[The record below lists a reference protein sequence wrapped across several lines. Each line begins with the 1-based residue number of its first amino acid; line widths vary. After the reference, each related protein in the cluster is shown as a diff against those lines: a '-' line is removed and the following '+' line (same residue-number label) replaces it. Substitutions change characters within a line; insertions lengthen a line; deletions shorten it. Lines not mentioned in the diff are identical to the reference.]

1 MGHLAVKR
9 GFTFIETV
17 CVTLL
22 LATASLVL
30 LSLTD
35 TFNNAI
41 RYAKDTVILRI
52 HLHNFQLALDKMLS
66 IADHALLVDSAGV
79 CESNDFPHIDSVYD
93 SRAFSVMKERL
104 LAAKDLNAT
113 PLSFS
118 GATSWE
124 LSPTTPSTLQS
135 ARFVFY
141 AHPTPQIGVELGD
154 VLGSLLLSHRS
165 DSNGHTYAI
174 VELFSGDT
182 LDASQRIAGYE
193 LELYPNVPGDFFIK
207 TIQYWPL
214 LGGYS
219 VALPSAASS
228 VVASNTSQLN
238 IFRYGIFF
246 PEVYFLR

>member
-1 MGHLAVKR
+1 MRQQAFKH
-9 GFTFIETV
+9 GFTLIETV

-41 RYAKDTVILRI
+41 RYSKDTIIFRI
-52 HLHNFQLALDKMLS
+52 HQHNFQIALDKMMS
-66 IADHALLVDSAGV
+66 IADHVLLVDSAGI
-79 CESNDFPHIDSVYD
+79 CQNNDFPQLSSVYD
-93 SRAFSVMKERL
+93 SRAFTVRQNRL
-104 LAAKDLNAT
+104 LAAKDLNAQ
-113 PLSFS
+113 PVSFA

-124 LSPTTPSTLQS
+124 LSPITTSNVQS

-141 AHPTPQIGVELGD
+141 AHPTPKIGVELGD

-165 DSNGHTYAI
+165 DSNGRTYAI
-174 VELFSGDT
+174 VELFAGDT
-182 LDASQRIAGYE
+182 LDTSQRIAGYE
-193 LELYPNVPGDFFIK
+193 LELYPGVPGDFFIK

-219 VALPSAASS
+219 VALPSASSS
-228 VVASNTSQLN
+228 VVAINSSQLN
-238 IFRYGIFF
+238 IFRYGVFF
-246 PEVYFLR
+246 PEIYFLQ